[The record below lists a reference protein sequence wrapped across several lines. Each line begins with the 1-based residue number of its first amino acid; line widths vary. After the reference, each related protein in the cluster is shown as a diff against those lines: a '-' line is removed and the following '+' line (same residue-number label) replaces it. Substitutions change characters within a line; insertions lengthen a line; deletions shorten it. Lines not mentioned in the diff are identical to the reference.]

1 MHGGGGFA
9 VEGGRLF
16 GGRHPLVPDSMMT
29 AAQLDRIKRA
39 TEPAARL
46 EITQDCPEMAF
57 ENSLEIALEIAPRSP
72 RGDDQPRDR
81 PRDAPRSLDAA
92 AATEWRRVQPASL
105 EQALKQLRR
114 RRAPQGE
121 RSLRGCPSAGALPA
135 SCTCRSPAPTMGG

>member
-9 VEGGRLF
+9 VEGARLF

-57 ENSLEIALEIAPRSP
+57 EIALEIALEIAPRE
-72 RGDDQPRDR
+72 G
-81 PRDAPRSLDAA
+81 
-92 AATEWRRVQPASL
+92 
-105 EQALKQLRR
+105 
-114 RRAPQGE
+114 GE
-121 RSLRGCPSAGALPA
+121 RAERGRREIAPGLPSAGALPA